1 MSLASRVVDVVI
13 AGGHGQIARRLTRL
27 LTARGDT
34 VRAIVRHPDHLADV
48 EQDGAEGVLLD
59 LEQASLDAA
68 VASVLGADAVVF
80 AAGAGPGSGIPR
92 KDSVDRAASVL
103 MADASERAG
112 VRRFVQISS
121 MGTDRARSGQP
132 TPGTDDVFA
141 AYLRAKAAA
150 EDDLRRRDGL
160 RWTVLRP
167 GRLVNDPGTG
177 LVSLETQVPR
187 GQVARDDVAAVVAA
201 LLPTDESAGMTLELT
216 GGSTPVD
223 EAVRR
228 IVET

>member
-1 MSLASRVVDVVI
+1 VDVVI

-34 VRAIVRHPDHLADV
+34 VRAIVRHPGHIADV
-48 EQDGAEGVLLD
+48 EQDGARGVLLD
-59 LEQASLDAA
+59 LEQASVDA
-68 VASVLGADAVVF
+68 VAASVQGSDAVVF
-80 AAGAGPGSGIPR
+80 AAGAGPGSGIGR
-92 KDSVDRAASVL
+92 KDTVDRAASVL
-103 MADASERAG
+103 MADASERTG

-121 MGTDRARSGQP
+121 MGTDRASSGQP
-132 TPGTDDVFA
+132 MPGMDDVFA

-150 EDDLRRRDGL
+150 EDDLRRRGGL

-177 LVSLETQVPR
+177 LVTLETQVPR
-187 GQVARDDVAAVVAA
+187 GQVTRDDVAAVVAA
-201 LLPTDESAGMTLELT
+201 LLPADETTGMTLELT
-216 GGSTPVD
+216 GGSTPVE

-228 IVET
+228 LVES